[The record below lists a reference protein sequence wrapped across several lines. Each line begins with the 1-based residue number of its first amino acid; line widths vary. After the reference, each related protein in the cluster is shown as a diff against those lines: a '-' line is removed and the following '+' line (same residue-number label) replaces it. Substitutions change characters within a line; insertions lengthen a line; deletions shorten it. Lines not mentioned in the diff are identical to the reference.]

1 MEERKD
7 PPDLDWLQEFQELA
21 DEQLG
26 DGSAC
31 AQVHPII
38 EKWLNELLEG
48 DPPDSRDSV
57 WQAMACLTTEIM
69 HKATPE
75 DLLEVLQKNF
85 DEEEVMAW
93 VEGVLLIGR
102 AFQMALDQGRLDDL

>member
-1 MEERKD
+1 MEKRND
-7 PPDLDWLQEFQELA
+7 PKDLDWLQEFQDLA

-31 AQVHPII
+31 EQVHPII
-38 EKWLNELLEG
+38 EQWLDELLDG

-69 HKATPE
+69 YKATPE
-75 DLLEVLQKNF
+75 DLQQVLQANF
-85 DEEEVMAW
+85 DEQEVMAW